1 MQPIGLL
8 MKEHQL
14 IERMIALLEIELQQ
28 SKKSLKIDTEFI
40 SVAIDFFKTYADRT
54 HHGKEEDILFKSL
67 GKIKLSEEL
76 TRTMNQLLEDHKTSR
91 ETIKTLHDAN
101 IRYIQGYHS
110 SIDEIHK
117 ELLQL
122 ITLYPQHIKTED
134 TQFFF
139 PVMDYFTSKER
150 DTMLQEFFDFD
161 KNIIHEH
168 YSDLIEKQEK
178 KIIMNTS

>member
-1 MQPIGLL
+1 
-8 MKEHQL
+8 
-14 IERMIALLEIELQQ
+14 
-28 SKKSLKIDTEFI
+28 
-40 SVAIDFFKTYADRT
+40 
-54 HHGKEEDILFKSL
+54 
-67 GKIKLSEEL
+67 
-76 TRTMNQLLEDHKTSR
+76 MNQLLEEHKTSR
-91 ETIKTLHDAN
+91 ETIKKLHEAN

-110 SIDEIHK
+110 SIYEIHK

-150 DTMLQEFFDFD
+150 DTILQEFFDFD
-161 KNIIHEH
+161 KNIIHEY

-178 KIIMNTS
+178 KIIMNTSENYVSSI